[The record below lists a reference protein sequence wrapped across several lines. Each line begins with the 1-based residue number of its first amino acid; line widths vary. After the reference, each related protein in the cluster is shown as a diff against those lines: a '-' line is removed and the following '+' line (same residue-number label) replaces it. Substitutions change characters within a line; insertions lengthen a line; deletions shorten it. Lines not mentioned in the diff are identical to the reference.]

1 MSRFRLGQ
9 VGQVLLRKTECF
21 LEISTILC
29 VPVAAHETALL
40 AQTALLQHFEPIALQ
55 LASTSLAPHAGGV
68 PFRVSPTQGLTQC
81 FHCCQGDPHPGNMMR
96 TPDGRLAILDFGL
109 MTQIDSN
116 IKYGMI
122 EAISHLIHR
131 DYEAIVEDFVTLD
144 FIPRGEPPH
153 SRRASHRRQRLQLT
167 VVPG

>member
-1 MSRFRLGQ
+1 MSLTSFHSLGFMPSQLLGIGFGRFSRPHHSVLPHHLPRL
-9 VGQVLLRKTECF
+9 T
-21 LEISTILC
+21 
-29 VPVAAHETALL
+29 
-40 AQTALLQHFEPIALQ
+40 
-55 LASTSLAPHAGGV
+55 
-68 PFRVSPTQGLTQC
+68 VSPVFL
-81 FHCCQGDPHPGNMMR
+81 QGDPHPGNMMR

-144 FIPRGEPPH
+144 FIPKGLSSHLYLLIVPDNDGVACMVQ
-153 SRRASHRRQRLQLT
+153 RRRLPLRDIQFSQ
-167 VVPG
+167 

>member
-1 MSRFRLGQ
+1 
-9 VGQVLLRKTECF
+9 
-21 LEISTILC
+21 
-29 VPVAAHETALL
+29 
-40 AQTALLQHFEPIALQ
+40 
-55 LASTSLAPHAGGV
+55 
-68 PFRVSPTQGLTQC
+68 
-81 FHCCQGDPHPGNMMR
+81 MR

-144 FIPRGEPPH
+144 FIPRGEPLPKWPP
-153 SRRASHRRQRLQLT
+153 LT
-167 VVPG
+167 EPPDDSGAMLDIAFMLLSPMDVLK

>member
-1 MSRFRLGQ
+1 
-9 VGQVLLRKTECF
+9 
-21 LEISTILC
+21 
-29 VPVAAHETALL
+29 
-40 AQTALLQHFEPIALQ
+40 
-55 LASTSLAPHAGGV
+55 
-68 PFRVSPTQGLTQC
+68 
-81 FHCCQGDPHPGNMMR
+81 MR

-144 FIPRGEPPH
+144 FIPKGDKVLNEQD
-153 SRRASHRRQRLQLT
+153 RALTLIFGSLLSWVALQVLLR
-167 VVPG
+167 VWVPKTEFIVMFNR